1 MSIKELITEQALT
14 KVQLIKKEFGIS
26 LIEFVK

>member
-14 KVQLIKKEFGIS
+14 KVQLIKEFGIS